1 MTSEEIRRYLDSAK
15 ARFNERSYEKKSIE
29 AHIESIK
36 DENHE
41 EYAKQEKLETL
52 LTLFNQ
58 TAQYAR
64 QDTKEQIE
72 KLVSECLRMIFETDI
87 GFQIEL
93 HETRGKASAE
103 FYVTEE
109 NDGVVEL
116 YRPEQSRGGGVVDS
130 VSLALRIAFLLK
142 MGDLADGPLMLDE
155 PAKHLSDDFIMQI
168 AEFLKQI
175 SKMTGRQILFVTH
188 NVHLAEA
195 GDATFF
201 VDKRMGQSEVIV
213 NELDTLLHEV

>member
-72 KLVSECLRMIFETDI
+72 KLVSECLRMIF
-87 GFQIEL
+87 
-93 HETRGKASAE
+93 
-103 FYVTEE
+103 
-109 NDGVVEL
+109 
-116 YRPEQSRGGGVVDS
+116 
-130 VSLALRIAFLLK
+130 
-142 MGDLADGPLMLDE
+142 
-155 PAKHLSDDFIMQI
+155 
-168 AEFLKQI
+168 
-175 SKMTGRQILFVTH
+175 
-188 NVHLAEA
+188 
-195 GDATFF
+195 
-201 VDKRMGQSEVIV
+201 
-213 NELDTLLHEV
+213 

>member
-15 ARFNERSYEKKSIE
+15 ERFNERSYEKKSIE

-103 FYVTEE
+103 PYVTEE

-142 MGDLADGPLMLDE
+142 LGDLADGPLMLDE

-188 NVHLAEA
+188 NVHLSEA